1 MPSLLTFAAP
11 IVLVLP
17 FLGQGG
23 LWLVNERAAPG
34 PAVAVLAGD
43 AADTP
48 QSVVS
53 GTAKHNDAS
62 AVTLPNSGSRRSE
75 AAVRPA
81 GQTTPLEAFYQG
93 QVTHQFRIEQRLT
106 IRISPQSSNNR
117 IELLAQLPQ
126 QGVQNT
132 FEERE
137 MDSCVALAGIAGVQT
152 ANGNRLLLFLRDE
165 RIVTLNLERA
175 CRARDF
181 YSGFYV
187 ERNEDGQLC
196 VARDQ
201 LLSRSGVKCEI
212 ARMSQLV
219 AVEE

>member
-23 LWLVNERAAPG
+23 LWLVNERAAPEADAAG
-34 PAVAVLAGD
+34 LAGD

-53 GTAKHNDAS
+53 GAAKHNDAS
-62 AVTLPNSGSRRSE
+62 AVTLPNSRSRRSE

-117 IELLAQLPQ
+117 NELLAQLPQ

-137 MDSCVALAGIAGVQT
+137 MDRCVALAGIAGVQT

>member
-1 MPSLLTFAAP
+1 MPSLLTLAAST
-11 IVLVLP
+11 ILVLP
-17 FLGQGG
+17 FLGQAGT
-23 LWLVNERAAPG
+23 WFISERHGAVGVAAEAASG
-34 PAVAVLAGD
+34 PQD
-43 AADTP
+43 IQDNNKSNDTN
-48 QSVVS
+48 
-53 GTAKHNDAS
+53 HNGAL
-62 AVTLPNSGSRRSE
+62 AVTVVEPRPGS
-75 AAVRPA
+75 ANAPVRPGA
-81 GQTTPLEAFYQG
+81 QATPIDGFRRGQIA
-93 QVTHQFRIEQRLT
+93 HQFRIEQRVT

-117 IELLAQLPQ
+117 NELLAQLPQ
-126 QGVQNT
+126 QGVQPA

-137 MDSCVALAGIAGVQT
+137 MDRCVALAGIAGVQT

-165 RIVTLNLERA
+165 RIVTINLEGT

-219 AVEE
+219 AVDD

>member
-23 LWLVNERAAPG
+23 LWLVNERAAPEADAAG
-34 PAVAVLAGD
+34 LAGD
-43 AADTP
+43 AVDTP

-53 GTAKHNDAS
+53 GATKHNDAS
-62 AVTLPNSGSRRSE
+62 AVTLTNSGSRRSD
-75 AAVRPA
+75 ASVRPA

-117 IELLAQLPQ
+117 NELLAQLPQ
-126 QGVQNT
+126 QGVQTT

-201 LLSRSGVKCEI
+201 LLSRSGVKFDI
-212 ARMSQLV
+212 VRMSQLV
-219 AVEE
+219 AVKE